1 MPKKFWMGLI
11 IILVIYTLFY
21 LFFKDTD
28 YVGLVPRKLRH
39 VIKFVVLI
47 TIYLVGVWHLNLDK
61 ITWMKT
67 LWHLFHLSGI
77 AFLVLLGTYDWL
89 IQPMPMFMRELMDA
103 VNEFLIGPTLFVGM
117 AILQKFLLKHKEESA
132 Y

>member
-1 MPKKFWMGLI
+1 MPRKFWMGLI

-21 LFFKDTD
+21 LFFKDAN
-28 YVGLVPRKLRH
+28 YLGLIPRKIRH
-39 VIKFVVLI
+39 IIKFVVLI
-47 TIYLVGVWHLNLDK
+47 TIYLVGVWHLSLDK

-67 LWHLFHLSGI
+67 LWHLIHISGI
-77 AFLVLLGTYDWL
+77 VFLVSLGAYDWL
-89 IQPMPMFMRELMDA
+89 INPMPQFMREVMDA

-117 AILQKFLLKHKEESA
+117 AILQKFLLKGKEGST